1 MLNAIKT
8 IQKPHKKI
16 FISCIIV
23 SFIMFFSVF
32 SIAEGWHFRGGTVED
47 IINGIKQTVEKV
59 KQSEI
64 AQQYG
69 VLKEYQKEYNSV
81 LKELKS
87 FGEEVQSL
95 AHADI
100 FDMKLDG
107 VLAAQNQT
115 QKDIKERMMEIDFS
129 KEGLTSETLKEN
141 SKRFDA
147 MQEQEIL
154 NTVQRANQMQ
164 DFETAI
170 QTQVDKILADR
181 QAGVISETQKNLLLK
196 SLLVQTKNANAIVAN
211 QAAINDSAEL
221 MRQRAEARIVQAIQM
236 QNSFAIPDED
246 NEYHRKKLE
255 EAQMD
260 RLPR

>member
-16 FISCIIV
+16 FISGIIV

-64 AQQYG
+64 AQQYD

-115 QKDIKERMMEIDFS
+115 QKDIKDRMMEIDFS

-181 QAGVISETQKNLLLK
+181 QSPAEKSAGTDKKCQRDCCQPSSNQRFCRTHAPARRSAYRPGDSDAEQLRDSGRGQRVPQKK
-196 SLLVQTKNANAIVAN
+196 TGRSS
-211 QAAINDSAEL
+211 DG
-221 MRQRAEARIVQAIQM
+221 
-236 QNSFAIPDED
+236 SFAALI
-246 NEYHRKKLE
+246 
-255 EAQMD
+255 
-260 RLPR
+260 

>member
-16 FISCIIV
+16 FISGIIV

-115 QKDIKERMMEIDFS
+115 QKDIKDRMMEIDFS

-196 SLLVQTKNANAIVAN
+196 SWCRQKMPMRLLPTKQQSTI
-211 QAAINDSAEL
+211 
-221 MRQRAEARIVQAIQM
+221 
-236 QNSFAIPDED
+236 
-246 NEYHRKKLE
+246 
-255 EAQMD
+255 
-260 RLPR
+260 LPN

>member
-1 MLNAIKT
+1 MFNSIKR
-8 IQKPHKKI
+8 IQKEHKKP
-16 FISCIIV
+16 FIICIVI
-23 SFIMFFSVF
+23 SFLIIFSVF
-32 SIAEGWHFRGGTVED
+32 NIAEGWHFRGGTVED

-69 VLKEYQKEYNSV
+69 VLKDYQKEYNSV

-87 FGEEVQSL
+87 FGEEVQTL
-95 AHADI
+95 THADI

-107 VLAAQNQT
+107 ILSAQNQT
-115 QKDIKERMMEIDFS
+115 QKDIKDRMMEIDFS
-129 KEGLTSETLKEN
+129 KEGLTSDTLREN
-141 SKRFDA
+141 KNRFDA

-164 DFETAI
+164 EFEESIYA
-170 QTQVDKILADR
+170 QVDKILADR

-211 QAAINDSAEL
+211 QAAINDSSAL

-236 QNSFAIPDED
+236 QHSFTIPDEN
-246 NEYHRKKLE
+246 NEYHRKRLE

>member
-1 MLNAIKT
+1 MFNSIKR
-8 IQKPHKKI
+8 IQKPHQKLFISVI
-16 FISCIIV
+16 FIS
-23 SFIMFFSVF
+23 FIAIFIVF
-32 SIAEGWHFRGGTVED
+32 STAEGWRFRGGTVED

-107 VLAAQNQT
+107 ILSAQNQT
-115 QKDIKERMMEIDFS
+115 QKDIKARMMEIDFS

-141 SKRFDA
+141 GKRFDA
-147 MQEQEIL
+147 VQEQEIL

-164 DFETAI
+164 EFEESI
-170 QTQVDKILADR
+170 QAQVDKILADR

-211 QAAINDSAEL
+211 QAVINDSAEL

-236 QNSFAIPDED
+236 QNSFTIPDED

-255 EAQMD
+255 EVQMD

>member
-1 MLNAIKT
+1 
-8 IQKPHKKI
+8 
-16 FISCIIV
+16 
-23 SFIMFFSVF
+23 
-32 SIAEGWHFRGGTVED
+32 
-47 IINGIKQTVEKV
+47 
-59 KQSEI
+59 
-64 AQQYG
+64 
-69 VLKEYQKEYNSV
+69 
-81 LKELKS
+81 
-87 FGEEVQSL
+87 
-95 AHADI
+95 
-100 FDMKLDG
+100 
-107 VLAAQNQT
+107 
-115 QKDIKERMMEIDFS
+115 
-129 KEGLTSETLKEN
+129 
-141 SKRFDA
+141 

-236 QNSFAIPDED
+236 QHSFAIPDED

>member
-1 MLNAIKT
+1 
-8 IQKPHKKI
+8 
-16 FISCIIV
+16 
-23 SFIMFFSVF
+23 
-32 SIAEGWHFRGGTVED
+32 
-47 IINGIKQTVEKV
+47 
-59 KQSEI
+59 
-64 AQQYG
+64 
-69 VLKEYQKEYNSV
+69 
-81 LKELKS
+81 
-87 FGEEVQSL
+87 
-95 AHADI
+95 
-100 FDMKLDG
+100 
-107 VLAAQNQT
+107 
-115 QKDIKERMMEIDFS
+115 MEIDFS

-196 SLLVQTKNANAIVAN
+196 SLLVQTKNANAIVSN

-236 QNSFAIPDED
+236 QHSFAIPDED

>member
-1 MLNAIKT
+1 MFNSIKR
-8 IQKPHKKI
+8 IQKPYKKVFISVI
-16 FISCIIV
+16 FISFIIL
-23 SFIMFFSVF
+23 FGVF
-32 SIAEGWHFRGGTVED
+32 STAEGWRFRGGTVED

-69 VLKEYQKEYNSV
+69 ILKEYQKEYNSV

-87 FGEEVQSL
+87 FGEEVQTL
-95 AHADI
+95 THADI

-107 VLAAQNQT
+107 ILSAQNQT
-115 QKDIKERMMEIDFS
+115 QSDIKDRMMEIDFS
-129 KEGLTSETLKEN
+129 KEGLTSNTLREN
-141 SKRFDA
+141 KNRFDA

-164 DFETAI
+164 EFEESI
-170 QTQVDKILADR
+170 QAQVDKILADR
-181 QAGVISETQKNLLLK
+181 QAGVSSETQKNLLLK
-196 SLLVQTKNANAIVAN
+196 SLLGQTKNANAIVAN
-211 QAAINDSAEL
+211 QAVINDSAEL

-236 QNSFAIPDED
+236 QNSFTIPDED

-255 EAQMD
+255 EVQMD

>member
-1 MLNAIKT
+1 MFNIIKRT
-8 IQKPHKKI
+8 QKTYKNRYIYCI
-16 FISCIIV
+16 FIF
-23 SFIMFFSVF
+23 FIMFFSVF
-32 SIAEGWHFRGGTVED
+32 NIAEGWRFWDGTVED
-47 IINGIKQTVEKV
+47 IINGIKQTVNKV

-69 VLKEYQKEYNSV
+69 VLKEYQQEYNSV

-87 FGEEVQSL
+87 FGEEVQTL
-95 AHADI
+95 THADI
-100 FDMKLDG
+100 FDIKLDG
-107 VLAAQNQT
+107 ILSTQNQT

-181 QAGVISETQKNLLLK
+181 QAGVISEMQKNLLLK

-211 QAAINDSAEL
+211 QAAINDSAAL

-236 QNSFAIPDED
+236 QHSFTTPEDD

-255 EAQMD
+255 EVQMD